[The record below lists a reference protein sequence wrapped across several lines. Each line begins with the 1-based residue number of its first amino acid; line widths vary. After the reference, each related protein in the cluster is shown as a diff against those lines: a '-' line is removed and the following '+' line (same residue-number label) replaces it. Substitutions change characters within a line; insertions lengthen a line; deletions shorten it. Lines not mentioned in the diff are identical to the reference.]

1 MRIPFHQVDAFVVD
15 GQPLTGNPA
24 AIMLLDDWLP
34 DATLQAIAVENNLS
48 ETAFLKRSDS
58 AADWDLRWF
67 TPATEVDLCGH
78 ATIAS
83 AHVVIGD
90 RDEVSFQTRSGVLAA
105 SRSGDT
111 IIIDLPAGD
120 RFQSLEDAALAN
132 ALGIEPVEM
141 IKASAAED
149 CLVALLEDEAAVR
162 AVAPDFHAMRLWKD
176 LVIVTAPGDR
186 TDIASRVFAVGYGI
200 DEDPVTGAAHA
211 AIVPWWAQ
219 RLGKERVTAIQ
230 ASARGGHLQCTHD
243 DDRVRLGG
251 RCVCVIEGEFRL

>member
-1 MRIPFHQVDAFVVD
+1 MQIPFHQVDAFVVD
-15 GQPLTGNPA
+15 GRPLTGNPA
-24 AIMLLDDWLP
+24 AVMLLDEWLP
-34 DATLQAIAVENNLS
+34 NATLQAIAVENNLS
-48 ETAFLKRSDS
+48 ETAFLKRSDG

-90 RDEVSFQTRSGVLAA
+90 SDAVTFQTRSGLLTA
-105 SRSGDT
+105 SRSEES
-111 IIIDLPAGD
+111 IVIDLPAAD
-120 RFQSLEDAALAN
+120 RFQVLEDAALAN
-132 ALGIEPVEM
+132 ALGVEPAEM
-141 IKASAAED
+141 IKASGAED
-149 CLVALLEDEAAVR
+149 CLVALLENEAAVR
-162 AVAPDFHAMRLWKD
+162 AVTPDFHAMRLWSD
-176 LVIVTAPGDR
+176 LVVVTAPGDD

-219 RLGKERVTAIQ
+219 RLGKEKFTAIQ
-230 ASARGGHLQCTHD
+230 ASARGGQIHCTYV

-251 RCVCVIEGEFRL
+251 RCASVIEGTFLL

>member
-1 MRIPFHQVDAFVVD
+1 MLIPFHQVDAFVID

-24 AIMLLDDWLP
+24 AVMLLDDWLP

-48 ETAFLKRSDS
+48 ETAFLKRSDGE
-58 AADWDLRWF
+58 ADWDLRWF

-83 AHVVIGD
+83 AHIVIGD
-90 RDEVSFQTRSGVLAA
+90 SDEVTFQTRSGVLAA
-105 SRSGDT
+105 SRSGDN
-111 IIIDLPAGD
+111 IVIDLPAAD
-120 RFQSLEDAALAN
+120 RFQPLEDAALAN

-162 AVAPDFHAMRLWKD
+162 AVAPDFHAMRLWRD

-219 RLGKERVTAIQ
+219 RLGRAEFTAVQ
-230 ASARGGHLQCTHD
+230 ASARGGHLQCTHAN
-243 DDRVRLGG
+243 DRVRLGG
-251 RCVCVIEGEFRL
+251 RCASVIEGEFRL